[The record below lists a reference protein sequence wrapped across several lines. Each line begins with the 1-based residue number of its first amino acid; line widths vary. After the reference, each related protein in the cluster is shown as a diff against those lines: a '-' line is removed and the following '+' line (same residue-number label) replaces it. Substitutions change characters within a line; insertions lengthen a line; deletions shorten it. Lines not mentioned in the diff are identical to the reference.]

1 MAEGE
6 LPLTPHSAGRRL
18 GRPAWA
24 HILGSSRTDG
34 AHRAPVRN
42 RDQAGMRAQRR
53 APCLEGS
60 GTHLGEGPFGED
72 HQQRRLPA
80 AAVAHQDHLD
90 GPHAWRRL
98 LTRSLGRLHRGAG
111 RGAERAAASTRDA
124 AKAGR
129 GAGPA
134 GQECGR
140 GGAAGGSASRAGGG
154 QGAGG
159 RPLSAGERP
168 RPGSPLAGRPKSGGW
183 ARALPLASP
192 PVQPLKN
199 HFLSTYCVRALR
211 PQKGGPRL
219 SLGSSGGHS
228 GLMGRRQVAGQ
239 RQCE

>member
-6 LPLTPHSAGRRL
+6 LPLTPHSARRRL

-24 HILGSSRTDG
+24 HILGSSRADG

-42 RDQAGMRAQRR
+42 RDQAGMRAQQC

-111 RGAERAAASTRDA
+111 RGAERAAASSRDA
-124 AKAGR
+124 AKAGC

-140 GGAAGGSASRAGGG
+140 GGAAGGSARRAGGG

-159 RPLSAGERP
+159 RPLNSGERP
-168 RPGSPLAGRPKSGGW
+168 QPDPSSWGGQRVAAGLGPFPSR
-183 ARALPLASP
+183 

-199 HFLSTYCVRALR
+199 HFLSTYCVRAPR
-211 PQKGGPRL
+211 PQKRGPRL
-219 SLGSSGGHS
+219 GLRSSGGHS

>member
-1 MAEGE
+1 MAKRE
-6 LPLTPHSAGRRL
+6 LPLTPHFAGRRL

-24 HILGSSRTDG
+24 HILGSSGTDG
-34 AHRAPVRN
+34 AHRAPGRN
-42 RDQAGMRAQRR
+42 RDQPGMRAQQW
-53 APCLEGS
+53 APCPEGS

-111 RGAERAAASTRDA
+111 RGAGRAAASTRAA
-124 AKAGR
+124 AKAGCR
-129 GAGPA
+129 AGPA

-159 RPLSAGERP
+159 WPPSPGERP
-168 RPGSPLAGRPKSGGW
+168 ELGSPRVGRQRRGGRV
-183 ARALPLASP
+183 RALPLPSCLAT
-192 PVQPLKN
+192 KET
-199 HFLSTYCVRALR
+199 FLEHLLCACTETTE
-211 PQKGGPRL
+211 GG
-219 SLGSSGGHS
+219 GG
-228 GLMGRRQVAGQ
+228 
-239 RQCE
+239 